1 MSRSNFEEF
10 YIYRRQGNI
19 MSSVPKVVCIN
30 CGREIRGVKAA
41 KSDGWLLEDSGE
53 IFCCCVCKGEYNSK
67 KKRSKK

>member
-1 MSRSNFEEF
+1 
-10 YIYRRQGNI
+10 

-41 KSDGWLLEDSGE
+41 KADGWLFEDSGE

-67 KKRSKK
+67 KKRNKK